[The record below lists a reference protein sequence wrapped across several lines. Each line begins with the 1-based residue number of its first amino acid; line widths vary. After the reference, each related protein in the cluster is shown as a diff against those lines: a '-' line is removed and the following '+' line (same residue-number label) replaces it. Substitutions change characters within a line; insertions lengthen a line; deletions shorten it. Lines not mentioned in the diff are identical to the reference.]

1 MATKLYKVSV
11 ELSNDLATATIL
23 PFSNKGI
30 VAVHAIYDNGD
41 EDLDIML
48 RAHIN
53 ADNMISEVIEYTKV
67 RGQFQRV
74 LNGVFSGRYT
84 GQIMTLSDEVYLETT
99 TGKLKKSEDEIYKKA
114 DGEFILDED
123 GNKILNNNL
132 VPAYSAFEAM
142 TRFKTAEFNDM
153 ASRFP
158 NAEIIN

>member
-11 ELSNDLATATIL
+11 ELSNDLSTAVIV
-23 PFSNKGI
+23 PFSHKGI
-30 VAVHAIYDNGD
+30 VAVHAVYDNGV
-41 EDLDIML
+41 EDLDVML

-53 ADNMISEVIEYTKV
+53 SDTMISEVIEYTKV

-74 LNGVFSGRYT
+74 LNGVYSGRYT

-99 TGKLKKSEDEIYKKA
+99 TGKLKKSDNEIYKK
-114 DGEFILDED
+114 DTNGDFILDDE
-123 GNKILNNNL
+123 GNRILNDHL

-142 TRFKTAEFNDM
+142 INFKTAEFNDM

-158 NAEIIN
+158 NAEII